1 MIDTSKLLGGE
12 VVGQGNWQGSLTGL
26 FTQRVVGAGLV
37 QLGPDVASD
46 GAIGLPQ
53 VIDTVELLSAQAVGR
68 VGEEASQLGPGTGSE
83 GVIGLSNVMDSAKVM
98 ICSPLPV
105 AYD

>member
-1 MIDTSKLLGGE
+1 MGGL
-12 VVGQGNWQGSLTGL
+12 VGGDWHPQAAWRGGGGPGELAGQP
-26 FTQRVVGAGLV
+26 GLV